1 MSTTTTES
9 PTTRTTVSVLT
20 DYELHHSEPQ
30 ASAPPNETPT
40 QVSVQHPAN
49 WPVDHL
55 RVPPYRPINR
65 NLDWNER
72 TAGTHPAEMAF
83 IQIMLHGVWIN
94 AAASRL
100 WHNTLGRVN
109 DRIFRYEVGG
119 EW

>member
-9 PTTRTTVSVLT
+9 PITSTTVSVLT
-20 DYELHHSEPQ
+20 DYELQHSEPQ
-30 ASAPPNETPT
+30 VPAPRSETPI
-40 QVSVQHPAN
+40 QASIQQPAD

-65 NLDWNER
+65 NLDWSER
-72 TAGTHPAEMAF
+72 SAGSHPAEVAF
-83 IQIMLHGVWIN
+83 VQIMLHGVWIN
-94 AAASRL
+94 AAISRL